1 MRKGPIGLLVLVA
14 GWTWV
19 AGQPG
24 QAADWPRFRGPN
36 GTGISTDKDIPVRW
50 NAESGVL
57 WSVAIPGHGNSSPII
72 WGQQVFVQTASDD
85 GAERSLICLSAV
97 DGRTLWTAKVQGRR
111 ARTHKKNTM
120 ASSTP
125 ATDGERV
132 YAMSWDGTEVSVHG
146 YDMKGKH
153 LWKQPLGGFT
163 SQHGPGTSPIVVG
176 DKVILADDQDGSAT
190 LYALDAKTGQI
201 AWQRPRK
208 GFRTCYST
216 PFVLEQPGQSP
227 ELIVVSTAGITSYQ
241 PQTGAENWSW
251 TWRFDSAPLR
261 TVASPVF
268 SQGLIFA
275 NSGDGAG
282 DRHTVAVRAGGKG
295 DVSATNLVWENKKKL
310 ALPYVPSFLAW
321 GEHLYWVD
329 DKGYAACYVARTG
342 EQVWRERLGNTD
354 ISASPILVNGKIYA
368 VNEAGTVYV
377 LEAAPA
383 FKLLAK
389 NAVGEQVKATPAVA
403 DGRLLIRGESHLFCI
418 GKPPAK

>member
-1 MRKGPIGLLVLVA
+1 MRNVPIGLLLLA
-14 GWTWV
+14 SGWVWV

-36 GTGISTDKDIPVRW
+36 GTGIATDTDIPVRW
-50 NAESGVL
+50 NEQSGVL
-57 WSVAIPGHGNSSPII
+57 WKVAIPGHGNSSPIV

-85 GAERSLICLSAV
+85 GAERSLICLNAA
-97 DGRTLWTAKVQGRR
+97 DGKTLWTAKVQGRR

-132 YAMSWDGTEVSVHG
+132 YAMFWDGTEVSIHA

-153 LWKQPLGGFT
+153 LWQQPLGGFT

-176 DKVILADDQDGSAT
+176 DKVILADDQDGSAV

-216 PFVLEQPGQSP
+216 PFVLEQPGQAP

-241 PQTGAENWSW
+241 PQTGAENWHW
-251 TWRFDSAPLR
+251 TWNFEHAPLR

-295 DVSATNLVWENKKKL
+295 DVTSTNLVWENKKKL

-321 GEHLYWVD
+321 GDHLYFVD
-329 DKGYAACYVARTG
+329 DKGFAACYVARTG
-342 EQVWRERLGNTD
+342 KEIWRERLGNTD

-377 LEAAPA
+377 FEAAPA

-389 NAVGEQVKATPAVA
+389 NSVGEKVEATPAVA

-418 GKPPAK
+418 GQPPAK

>member
-1 MRKGPIGLLVLVA
+1 MHARMIGLLVAVA
-14 GWTWV
+14 GCTWAV
-19 AGQPG
+19 SQPA

-36 GTGISTDKDIPVRW
+36 GTGISADKEIPVRW
-50 NAESGVL
+50 NESSGFL
-57 WSVAIPGHGNSSPII
+57 WKVAIPGHGNSSPIV
-72 WGQQVFVQTASDD
+72 WGQQIFLQTASDN

-97 DGRTLWTAKVQGRR
+97 DGKTLWTAKVPG
-111 ARTHKKNTM
+111 AKAHTHKRNTL

-132 YAMSWDGTEVSVHG
+132 YAMFWDGQGIWVYA
-146 YDMKGKH
+146 YDMKGKQ
-153 LWKQPLGGFT
+153 LWKQPLGSFT
-163 SQHGPGTSPIVVG
+163 SQHGPGTSPIIVG
-176 DKVILADDQDGSAT
+176 DKVILADDQDGSAV

-216 PFVLEQPGQSP
+216 PFVLEQPGQP
-227 ELIVVSTAGITSYQ
+227 AELIVASTAGITSYQ
-241 PQTGAENWSW
+241 PQTGAENWNW
-251 TWRFDSAPLR
+251 TWAFRGAPLR
-261 TVASPVF
+261 TVASPIF

-275 NSGDGAG
+275 NSGDGGG

-295 DVSATNLVWENKKKL
+295 DVTATNLVWEDKKKL
-310 ALPYVPSFLAW
+310 IFPYVPSFLAW
-321 GEHLYWVD
+321 GDYLYSVS
-329 DKGYAACYVARTG
+329 DKGFAACYVARTG
-342 EQVWRERLGNTD
+342 KQVWRERLGSD

-368 VNEAGTVYV
+368 VSEPGTVYV
-377 LEAAPA
+377 FEAAPK

-389 NAVGEQVKATPAVA
+389 NTVGEPVRATPAVA